1 MEWNEEVAKKLKR
14 RGESMDMEK
23 LASHIIFNGCL
34 AHEHYTA
41 DEMRQKFEPIAEQYR
56 KSGSFTN
63 RLASDALIMY
73 CKEQGYKWEWYPPS
87 PLGEYWFV
95 LPKEDLF

>member
-14 RGESMDMEK
+14 RGESMHMEK

-63 RLASDALIMY
+63 RLVSDALIMY